1 MISELG
7 GESCSVGAGTVGD
20 AFGVVWSSASAS
32 GESGVEEGSGEL
44 MTGSKGDGIRADSN
58 TSQATE

>member
-1 MISELG
+1 M
-7 GESCSVGAGTVGD
+7 GTVGD

-32 GESGVEEGSGEL
+32 GEFGVEEGSGEL

-58 TSQATE
+58 VADG